1 MARNPYH
8 RLGWKTRSRIL
19 ECLKNGMMPDDITA
33 DPVVAD
39 ALREKNIT
47 LTAESFSSIRRSREY
62 LSYMER
68 AGKDAD
74 SRSAEMI
81 TAAVLNNSS
90 ALKNITDN
98 ARYELAVIVRD
109 LLSDTHALPDMQEKI
124 KAIRALAQSLA
135 SLSTAAM
142 DRKLARRET
151 LIAGLKKG
159 MLRLE
164 AEKKQLEAELILW
177 KERAGAADAERIVS
191 ELNKQVGL

>member
-1 MARNPYH
+1 
-8 RLGWKTRSRIL
+8 
-19 ECLKNGMMPDDITA
+19 MMPDDITA
-33 DPVVAD
+33 DPVIAD
-39 ALREKNIT
+39 ALQEKKIT

-68 AGKDAD
+68 AGRDAY

-98 ARYELAVIVRD
+98 ARYELAILVRD
-109 LLSDTHALPDMQEKI
+109 LLTDTNALPDMQEKI
-124 KAIRALAQSLA
+124 KAIRALAQCLA

>member
-8 RLGWKTRSRIL
+8 RLGWKIRSRIL
-19 ECLKNGMMPDDITA
+19 ECLKNGMLPDDITA
-33 DPVVAD
+33 DPVIAD
-39 ALREKNIT
+39 ALQEKKVT

-62 LSYMER
+62 LTYMER
-68 AGKDAD
+68 AEKDAD

-98 ARYELAVIVRD
+98 ARYELAVLVRD
-109 LLSDTHALPDMQEKI
+109 LLSDTNALPDMQEKI
-124 KAIRALAQSLA
+124 KAIRALAQCLA